1 MKKVKTFFLV
11 VTVIALL
18 AIGAGFLFKYFNPK
32 TKEVARFCLCYG
44 EQTITD
50 TAEITF
56 PRETVTVQAK
66 HVFGFAE
73 SDTSFTVQVVPNP
86 NADFGFS
93 VGGGNYRFADV
104 EDLTP
109 AFDVAVTKEGLTINL
124 TDVTMP
130 QGVLEKLFLGAVTLP
145 QKLNRDYYFMLTV
158 TSAGGKTV
166 TIKFN
171 TEPIRVTDTELIP
184 DTEGVFYF

>member
-50 TAEITF
+50 TADITF
-56 PRETVTVQAK
+56 PKKSVTVQAK

-73 SDTSFTVQVVPNP
+73 SDTTFTVKVIPNP
-86 NADFGFS
+86 NADFAFS
-93 VGGGNYRFADV
+93 VGSTNYRFADV

-109 AFDVAVTKEGLTINL
+109 AFDVAVTKEGFTIDLTKGAE
-124 TDVTMP
+124 P
-130 QGVLEKLFLGAVTLP
+130 QWVLEKLFLSPITLP
-145 QKLNRDYYFMLTV
+145 QELNRDYYFMLTV